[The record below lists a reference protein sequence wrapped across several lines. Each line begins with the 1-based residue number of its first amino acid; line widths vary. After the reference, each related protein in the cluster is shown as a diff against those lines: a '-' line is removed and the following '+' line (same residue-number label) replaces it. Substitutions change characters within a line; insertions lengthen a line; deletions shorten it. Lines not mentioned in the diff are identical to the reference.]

1 MKRIVGFVSGIL
13 LLALLSSGILSDLC
27 NFLLWLFALKE
38 ATKEV
43 SVAGNILVR
52 VLTFGITYSL
62 VGGIFEFLGWF
73 NSKAMK
79 CVYFVISTI
88 IAFVLSYIIWKI
100 EENIVTILIVLSVL
114 MALAVVYIIFRII
127 EYKRKKTA

>member
-1 MKRIVGFVSGIL
+1 MKKIVGSASGIL
-13 LLALLSSGILSDLC
+13 LLLLLSSGILTDFC

-38 ATKEV
+38 ATKEI
-43 SVAGNILVR
+43 SVAGNIVVR

-79 CVYFVISTI
+79 WLYFVISTI
-88 IAFVLSYIIWKI
+88 IAFILSYIVWKI
-100 EENIVTILIVLSVL
+100 EENIVTILIILSVL
-114 MALAVVYIIFRII
+114 MVFAIVYIIFRLI
-127 EYKRKKTA
+127 EYRREKTV